1 VHLPWCSQWS
11 LQWQWCETAV
21 QMLTVSVFFLRSAEP
36 SHPLLLSVQLLLLLA
51 LMLACCTVD
60 QFQKERYFNRFF
72 RGATCI
78 TTANEA
84 AELP

>member
-1 VHLPWCSQWS
+1 VVV
-11 LQWQWCETAV
+11 AV
-21 QMLTVSVFFLRSAEP
+21 AVVRNSSSNAHCFCFFLRSAEP